1 MGEGL
6 GRERSSPPFP
16 LRFTPATQAMMRLTS
31 FKQIVVCILHNGNKK
46 VADIVHL
53 FAIEIKKKKLKNR
66 YF

>member
-16 LRFTPATQAMMRLTS
+16 LRFTPATQAMMCFTS

-53 FAIEIKKKKLKNR
+53 FTIEIKKNKIKNKK
-66 YF
+66 